1 MLDSAYEQ
9 SRDPRIERWRPS
21 DQFHCKKTVN
31 RVEEIQAK
39 AEKRHIKPMEKE
51 VFKKMMMRIPRGKA
65 PDIFNNSVENYL
77 YGGDR
82 VQEAI
87 RTIVN
92 EMVTD
97 YEKYSDPLLSMSV
110 STYLYKGKNKDRTN
124 PGSYRKVSIG
134 SMVNKLGD
142 CYLEDTIKSLIRDN
156 QSELQFGFT

>member
-1 MLDSAYEQ
+1 
-9 SRDPRIERWRPS
+9 
-21 DQFHCKKTVN
+21 
-31 RVEEIQAK
+31 
-39 AEKRHIKPMEKE
+39 MEKE

-65 PDIFNNSVENYL
+65 ADIFNNSVDL